1 MVGEVAGARLLFGTA
16 LASSVLAAGLLGPGP
31 ALAQT
36 IIETQSLPFGDSQT
50 TTNSSK
56 RTTTLQTIIPNLLL
70 APANVIA
77 GSNPSPADPVQ
88 LIDFTQTIDLDSAI
102 LVINSG
108 FIDPVIGIESQII
121 NVVGSL
127 SNVAAMS
134 NANDAASPV
143 PLLQALKLLQSNK
156 IASDITKKNSGNI
169 IAVLVDMTGE
179 IDNRPIGSLSNVVAA
194 SNANG
199 VAAEFQLD
207 DVAQTAEFLQT
218 NAIDSEISITN
229 RANLAASIGIST
241 QINTEFDGSLS
252 NDAAISNANGGA
264 ALLTL
269 LDLSQTL
276 DLDKSNAVTSSID
289 VENYGSFAGD
299 ETAVVAEI
307 NNRLIGALS
316 NIAVL
321 SNTNGQVAGVGLSD
335 LSRGSISDRS
345 MTSEAP
351 SSSTIP
357 L

>member
-1 MVGEVAGARLLFGTA
+1 MWW
-16 LASSVLAAGLLGPGP
+16 
-31 ALAQT
+31 
-36 IIETQSLPFGDSQT
+36 
-50 TTNSSK
+50 
-56 RTTTLQTIIPNLLL
+56 
-70 APANVIA
+70 
-77 GSNPSPADPVQ
+77 
-88 LIDFTQTIDLDSAI
+88 
-102 LVINSG
+102 
-108 FIDPVIGIESQII
+108 
-121 NVVGSL
+121 GSL

-276 DLDKSNAVTSSID
+276 DLDQSNAVTSSID
-289 VENYGSFAGD
+289 VENHGSFAGD

-335 LSRGSISDRS
+335 LSQGIDLGQINDIRGAIVIDNTALIGSGDAGLRAAIYNVAIDQLINDFAAAMPMGPSTSSPWRISPSRSISIRPTVSITASTSAIAARPAPASASMPGSKRGVLDRS
-345 MTSEAP
+345 PTNW
-351 SSSTIP
+351 
-357 L
+357 